1 MGNLKD
7 FRLAILALAL
17 SAGATNVSA
26 QCVVGG
32 TDFDTSSEL
41 CCPILKSNG
50 EPGEGG
56 WYDEDLDWDDLCTKD
71 MSVGA
76 EAAIHHGLLSNS
88 AGTSGSLDLTGVE
101 EIFLLNSL
109 TPDATG
115 AHYGKS
121 SIVAQ
126 PKLIS
131 PFLKANDTQNNMFV
145 NVGCKDR
152 FPMLSYSMNGLEPG
166 SEVTLTFTV
175 YDLFDITY
183 FRYLNDTVC
192 KSGTTSMQ
200 KFITGYNYVASEKK
214 IGGGNGLEF
223 GVTSS
228 ADVKAGSVLFDPYN
242 ENMLNR
248 SALTNE
254 ETAKVAHGGSANMTY
269 TTTVPETGSLTFYF
283 YKTSDCFKIPVG
295 IDNIHVEGSYKPAI
309 TYTGNPCPEQLL
321 RVFTKQSYPEGTKFS
336 WNEPKTGL
344 TSTKSSFDFIPDAA
358 ETDYTVTCEVTLPGC
373 NPAMADPL
381 TIHSG
386 TCCTSTEGVPM
397 AMTNLFFDDFGN
409 FVSDDTYE
417 WTDRMGVIHTEKIPA
432 GHMHNAQSVDMQF
445 KTPCVR
451 AYNIESTGATLK
463 VPYAKDEGISK
474 ELYDHGLYVI
484 SAHGGY
490 GVGVIKDADGYAKG
504 IPTDQSTGG
513 MLQFDLLDD
522 GSQDEFFEIDVENI
536 CTGKE
541 ITFGAAFASMSEHPG
556 CIEVALE
563 YNGTVLAH
571 DSKSFISG
579 AEGWKDVNKTFTIDS
594 KDVGGKSEV
603 TVTMKVKHNPD
614 CVPGL
619 PGGATRDYA
628 IDNIVF
634 QVCTP
639 PEIDVKSSVS
649 TGKDILDLCTEDVL
663 TLTSITY
670 AEGQSS
676 AESAV
681 TRFYTYSNGKPDP
694 NKKVGY
700 VYQYT
705 FQDPSTES
713 EINKIKWY
721 TLHTEE
727 VIETETFDVEVE
739 KYWDDIF
746 SQLEDDPKH
755 EKRIYFR
762 VVVGEYNDLINDQ
775 SWKTTSAFSSC
786 RKISISTMPVVAGLN
801 CAACAKPDPV
811 KFEAEGGIFDETK
824 KTVSLC
830 PGGSTT
836 LSAGKIHGV
845 DKDNNDYYDYTV
857 SWHIDEVKNSGL
869 KGLETKKT
877 SETDNVAPSIVVE
890 YDNVSKEGTMYIIS
904 IHDNFDAAAKTSCDI
919 TDTIIVKALPKPDE
933 TLTDPKEF
941 CEGVGLESAPTLT
954 IKDKK
959 VFWYDSATDTSEAG
973 KSEEALTQEIIEA
986 VEAAASPKEFYYVVQ
1001 DENGCRSEV
1010 NTYTV
1015 TVNPIPGALTIKDVQ
1030 YLKSEGLNGF
1040 KKLEEQEPDVV
1051 TGAAA
1056 TSTVMWMGPFTGV
1069 KGVVPVQ
1076 PEAGTTASADYTM
1089 FTLAEPDDAS
1099 KDETFYYWVF
1109 QQSDKECNGDT
1120 VKIQVDVVGAPA
1132 PETTDTTYC
1141 LNGTAAPLAANSF
1154 VNTQVKGKE
1163 FYGLKWYLTDDE
1175 KDKNDLGEEYVP
1187 STENVGQTTYYVS
1200 QYDLENPENESMRKP
1215 IVVTVVG
1222 VKEPEFKGLVTKYCS
1237 GDKAAELPNT
1247 LTKEESKYYFASEVV
1262 WYKEDETGKLVSAAT
1277 YPIDTDVTGTI
1288 TYDFTA
1294 KQKYT
1299 IDESGEVCVSD
1310 AAEFSITVN
1319 FSPAAKDT
1327 TISYLSSD
1335 ATSEKDK
1342 NGDNLFESIADKGWI
1357 EETGYTYMYVVQGT
1371 TDTTTIPPQPACD
1384 TASLDGTTKTITYE
1398 VYRINN
1404 ETSCR
1409 SEVSTIKVTIS
1420 DALPPLVNDVLYCEG
1435 EDLQALTAKV
1445 QKQGSKNESD
1455 YTILWY
1461 GTEEPAS
1468 TATVSPKSEGD
1479 TYELTGTAAVENNA
1493 LTEETYWVAQR
1504 DETTGAVSSAVPLKV
1519 IVYPNPDLTI
1529 TDPAAV
1535 CEEEVD
1541 LASAVTLTNEVEG
1554 KNYTKSYFSDAKG
1567 ETKLEGG
1574 SKVSVSNTYHVQ
1586 YAYDAKVA
1594 SGKMCKSEIKPIKV
1608 QIDTLSVVAE
1618 DVTTC
1623 PNMTAKFTAQAK
1635 TNVGTVTYKW
1645 SGPNSDSGTGAEFTT
1660 QAFDG
1665 DYGASY
1671 DYELVVTAGTCT
1683 EPKDLKVS
1691 LGEGPVVGTLELVD
1705 ATNTSLPEKVYTDS
1719 NISEAFYFCD
1729 SVTVTPKY
1737 DDTSDE
1743 NNVKEVSEYTLSKGD
1758 AIIKAPYVLKEAGKY
1773 TLSFVNGCPTKVEF
1787 ELIDASVEITSLK
1800 SSELEICEGEKFS
1813 SSITV
1818 APQNSI
1824 GYTVT
1829 WKKDDVALN
1838 GENGEIFKI
1847 DETEPSH
1854 SGLYTVEVNRKGCV
1868 AKEEVGELKVK
1879 PYIKLEEDK
1888 DPKII
1893 RRGEPVS
1900 LSLNVKEPTDVS
1912 DLKVVWKD
1920 NGSAVSEAENKL
1932 SYTIA
1937 EVTKDYEFSIDLS
1950 GEELCPTSTEM
1961 TVWVDA
1967 DLQLKTELADTLCE
1981 ELDYTMTIDT
1991 AGTGKFRQQGVTPS
2005 LKVIREMGGETLD
2018 VSDDVDFKNGKLEL
2032 TLTAEKDATYKAVFT
2047 YGDQE
2052 EESSELAIVI
2062 PSIKATAPETPTICD
2077 GEEVVLAFTNVTPD
2091 GTVINWD
2098 SDNTIKSKTE
2108 DGKSATVAPKYNST
2122 VGVGHQSVYE
2132 YNVKAY
2138 NRTCDSY
2145 LPITVTVKV
2154 DEPLSGSITGDSP
2167 ICEGSSSVLSAS
2179 SYDAATYQW
2188 TTSGTTV
2195 GTTADITVFP
2205 PVTTQYNLNMTR
2217 GTCVASDQYT
2227 VTVTSNP
2234 EIVSVDSVGVRDV
2247 EIVVDPSKGTGMF
2260 SYWFDGDKETMTT
2273 NTLIK
2278 DLTFASHVV
2287 TVVDANG
2294 CTSDFN
2300 FSIEPP
2306 KISVPIHF
2314 SPNGDGVNDKWVIS
2328 TLQEVYPNA
2337 IVRIYD
2343 RFGKLLAE
2351 YLGADEGWDG
2361 TYNGTPMMSTDYWY
2375 VVEIEEI
2382 ATKYEGHFTLIRR

>member
-1 MGNLKD
+1 MGILKD

-26 QCVVGG
+26 QCVVAS
-32 TDFDTSSEL
+32 TNFDTNSEL
-41 CCPILKSNG
+41 CCPILTSDAD
-50 EPGEGG
+50 G
-56 WYDEDLDWDDLCTKD
+56 WYNEELDWDALCKSD
-71 MSVGA
+71 MFTGPEYAKQTGIGGVFASDG
-76 EAAIHHGLLSNS
+76 SNDM
-88 AGTSGSLDLTGVE
+88 TDIDDV
-101 EIFLLNSL
+101 FHLNNL
-109 TPDATG
+109 QADGKPAQ
-115 AHYGKS
+115 YGYS
-121 SIVAQ
+121 TVTAQ
-126 PKLIS
+126 PKLVHS
-131 PFLKANDTQNNMFV
+131 FCKANEVPNNMYV
-145 NVGCKDR
+145 NIGSAPLCPIVSYTVHGLT
-152 FPMLSYSMNGLEPG
+152 PGTTAELSF
-166 SEVTLTFTV
+166 TL
-175 YDLFDITY
+175 YNLLDPTY
-183 FRYLNDTVC
+183 FDHLATNVC
-192 KSGTTSMQ
+192 VGGGTAPQMMD
-200 KFITGYNYVASEKK
+200 FITKYNYSNQGV
-214 IGGGNGLEF
+214 INGNKLGF
-223 GVTSS
+223 GVVSSDDNVQFNTS
-228 ADVKAGSVLFDPYN
+228 YN
-242 ENMLNR
+242 NALQ
-248 SALTNE
+248 LTNSRNAT
-254 ETAKVAHGGSANMTY
+254 TATADYGSS
-269 TTTVPETGSLTFYF
+269 TTVTHEATVPATGTVTFYF
-283 YKTSDCFKIPVG
+283 YRTGDCFQIPIG
-295 IDNIHVEGSYKPAI
+295 IDDIKVTGEVKPVI
-309 TYTGNPCPEQLL
+309 STTGNPCPEQPL
-321 RVFTKQSYPEGTKFS
+321 RITSKQSYPDGTKFS
-336 WNEPKTGL
+336 WKESVTGQ
-344 TSTKSSFDFIPDAA
+344 TSTDPSFNFVPDAA
-358 ETDYTVTCEVTLPGC
+358 EKDYSITLEVTLPGC
-373 NPAMADPL
+373 EPSKSDVL
-381 TIHSG
+381 KVHSG
-386 TCCTSTEGVPM
+386 TCCTSAEGAPM

-409 FVSDDTYE
+409 FPTDDTYE
-417 WTDRMGVIHTEKIPA
+417 WTDRFGTTHTEKIPA
-432 GHMHNAQSVDMQF
+432 GQVHTSQSHGGDLKIPYV
-445 KTPCVR
+445 K
-451 AYNIESTGATLK
+451 AYNIESSGATLA
-463 VPYAKDEGISK
+463 VPVAGGTKK
-474 ELYDHGLYVI
+474 ELYEHGVYVV
-484 SAHGGY
+484 SKYGGY
-490 GVGVIKDADGYAKG
+490 PGGVPYDNSG
-504 IPTDQSTGG
+504 TQTGG

-522 GSQDEFFEIDVENI
+522 GSQDEFFEIDIEHI

-541 ITFGAAFASMSEHPG
+541 ITFGADFASISNHPG
-556 CIEVALE
+556 SIEVKLE
-563 YNGTVLAH
+563 YNGKDL
-571 DSKSFISG
+571 ISEIRDFTGG
-579 AEGWKDVNKTFTIDS
+579 ADGWKGISKGFTIDA
-594 KDVGGKSEV
+594 KDVGNASEV
-603 TVTMKVKHNPD
+603 TVTMKVKHNN
-614 CVPGL
+614 VISGQ
-619 PGGATRDYA
+619 TRDYA
-628 IDNIVF
+628 IDNIIF

-639 PEIDVKSSVS
+639 PDVNVESSVS

-663 TLTSITY
+663 TLTSVT
-670 AEGQSS
+670 SD
-676 AESAV
+676 AV
-681 TRFYTYSNGKPDP
+681 KRFYLYSGNQIDP

-713 EINKIKWY
+713 DDNPITWN
-721 TLHTEE
+721 TLHKEE
-727 VIETETFDVEVE
+727 VVVTESFDVNVE
-739 KYWDDIF
+739 TYWDDIF
-746 SQLEDDPKH
+746 SKLEDDPNH

-762 VVVGEYNDLINDQ
+762 VVVGEYGDLIADQ
-775 SWKTTSAFSSC
+775 SWKTNSAFSPC
-786 RKISISTMPVVAGLN
+786 RKISISTIPVVAGLN
-801 CAACAKPDPV
+801 CAACSKPDPL
-811 KFEAEGGIFDETK
+811 KFDAEGGIFDAEK

-830 PGGSTT
+830 PNGSTV
-836 LSAGKIHGV
+836 LSAGSVHGK
-845 DKDNNDYYDYTV
+845 DKDGKDYYDYDV
-857 SWHIDEVKNSGL
+857 KWFKEVVGSAALEVKKCTSDDAVIPTVTVDYADVKEAG
-869 KGLETKKT
+869 ETGVKY
-877 SETDNVAPSIVVE
+877 IV
-890 YDNVSKEGTMYIIS
+890 SL
-904 IHDNFDAAAKTSCDI
+904 HDYFDPTLATTQCDI
-919 TDTIIVKALPKPDE
+919 TDTITVIALPQPEDK
-933 TLTDPKEF
+933 LTDPDEF
-941 CEGVGLESAPTLT
+941 CEGTGLKSKPTLT
-954 IKDKK
+954 ISNKE
-959 VFWYDSATDTSEAG
+959 VIWYDSKTDTSEAG
-973 KSEEALTQEIIEA
+973 KSEEALTQAVIEA

-1015 TVNPIPGALTIKDVQ
+1015 KVNPIPVALTIKNVQ
-1030 YLKSEGLNGF
+1030 YLKSEGVNGF
-1040 KKLEEQEPDVV
+1040 KKLEEQEPNVV

-1056 TSTVMWMGPFTGV
+1056 TLTVMWMGPFTGV
-1069 KGVVPVQ
+1069 KGVDPVQ
-1076 PEAGTTASADYTM
+1076 PKAGTTASADYTM
-1089 FTLAEPDDAS
+1089 FTLAAPDDAS

-1109 QQSDKECNGDT
+1109 QQSDKGCEGDT

-1187 STENVGQTTYYVS
+1187 STKNVGQTTYYVS

-1222 VKEPEFKGLVTKYCS
+1222 VKEPEFKDLVTEYCS

-1247 LTKEESKYYFASEVV
+1247 LTKEEPEYYFASEVV
-1262 WYKEDETGKLVSAAT
+1262 WYKKDEAGKLDSAAT
-1277 YPIDTDVTGTI
+1277 YPIDTDVTETKK
-1288 TYDFTA
+1288 YDFTA

-1299 IDESGEVCVSD
+1299 IEESGEVCVSA

-1335 ATSEKDK
+1335 ATSERDK
-1342 NGDNLFESIADKGWI
+1342 NGENLFESIADKGWI
-1357 EETGYTYMYVVQGT
+1357 EESGYTYKYVVQGT
-1371 TDTTTIPPQPACD
+1371 TDTTNIPPKPACD

-1404 ETSCR
+1404 TTSCR

-1445 QKQGSKNESD
+1445 QVQGSKEESD

-1461 GTEEPAS
+1461 GTTEPAS
-1468 TATVSPKSEGD
+1468 TAEAKAELEDAP
-1479 TYELTGTAAVENNA
+1479 YPLTGEATVKDDK
-1493 LTEETYWVAQR
+1493 LTEVTYWVAQR
-1504 DETTGAVSSAVPLKV
+1504 DKTTGAVSSAVPLKV

-1529 TDPAAV
+1529 TDPEAV

-1541 LASAVTLTNEVEG
+1541 LASAVSLTNEVAG
-1554 KNYTKSYFSDAKG
+1554 ITYTKSYFSDASG
-1567 ETKLEGG
+1567 ETQLEGG

-1594 SGKMCKSEIKPIKV
+1594 SGKMCKSEIESIKV

-1618 DVTTC
+1618 DVSTC
-1623 PNMTAKFTAQAK
+1623 PNMTATFTAQAK

-1645 SGPNSDSGTGAEFTT
+1645 SGPDSDSGTGAEFTT
-1660 QAFDG
+1660 KAFDG

-1671 DYELVVTAGTCT
+1671 DYKLVVTAGTCT

-1691 LGEGPVVGTLELVD
+1691 LGEGPVVGTLKLAD
-1705 ATNTSLPEKVYTDS
+1705 ATNTSLDEVVYTNS
-1719 NISEAFYFCD
+1719 NTSEPYYFCE

-1737 DDTSDE
+1737 DDTSDK

-1758 AIIKAPYVLKEAGKY
+1758 AIINAPYELNEAGKY

-1800 SSELEICEGEKFS
+1800 SSELEICEGDKFS
-1813 SSITV
+1813 TSITV

-1829 WKKDDVALN
+1829 WKKDDVALSGAN
-1838 GENGEIFKI
+1838 GESYGI

-1868 AKEEVGELKVK
+1868 AKDTVGELKVK

-1888 DPKII
+1888 NPKII

-1900 LSLNVKEPTDVS
+1900 LSLNVKEPTEVS
-1912 DLKVVWKD
+1912 DLNVVWKD
-1920 NGSAVSEAENKL
+1920 NGSAVSEAEDKL

-1950 GEELCPTSTEM
+1950 GDGLCPASTEM

-1991 AGTGKFRQQGVTPS
+1991 AGTGKFRQQGVTPT
-2005 LKVIREMGGETLD
+2005 LKVIREMGGATLD
-2018 VSDDVDFKNGKLEL
+2018 VSDDVKFKNGKLEL

-2062 PSIKATAPETPTICD
+2062 PSIKATSPETPTICD

-2098 SDNTIKSKTE
+2098 SDITIKSKTE

-2195 GTTADITVFP
+2195 GTTADIAVFP

-2234 EIVSVDSVGVRDV
+2234 EIISVDSVGVRDV
-2247 EIVVDPSKGTGMF
+2247 EIVVDPSKGTGLF

-2306 KISVPIHF
+2306 KISIPIHF

-2361 TYNGTPMMSTDYWY
+2361 TYNGVKMMSTDYWY